1 MRAAGFLDL
10 LFAFG
15 YAVEVVTY
23 ADDFRYAAKESVK
36 RFDHGRR
43 KFYGPL
49 LARDVRR
56 IGVAHEPFGV
66 RVEPNTEAM
75 TLDSLDYL
83 LRHADRQKFLVNNR
97 LEVRLDQHSAVEGG
111 QRLREFQCIDQ
122 HGHAARRTSA
132 GNAELDSSFVEAL
145 DGFDRT
151 LRQDLFLRN
160 ERSVDVCDYH
170 LDWLGRFTFFD
181 AMFNLALS
189 ISFADRRAEA

>member
-1 MRAAGFLDL
+1 MRAAGFLDI

-56 IGVAHEPFGV
+56 IGVAHEPFDF
-66 RVEPNTEAM
+66 RVEPNIEAM

-83 LRHADRQKFLVNNR
+83 LRHTGRQKSLVNNR
-97 LEVRLDQHSAVEGG
+97 LEIRLDQHSAIDGG
-111 QRLREFQCIDQ
+111 KRVREFQCIDQ
-122 HGHAARRTSA
+122 HGHPTGRTSA
-132 GNAELDSSFVEAL
+132 GNAELNSGVVETL
-145 DGFDRT
+145 HGFGRT
-151 LRQDLFLRN
+151 L
-160 ERSVDVCDYH
+160 
-170 LDWLGRFTFFD
+170 
-181 AMFNLALS
+181 
-189 ISFADRRAEA
+189 